1 MDNPFDDLLLEPDE
15 LLDDEAAIEPEVLP
29 PAATEQLAL
38 TRSLPQD
45 FNLPLLLQFLP
56 DVRLKQKVDALAA
69 QALAID
75 VTKDGGLKLADAALG
90 RVKDGLAEIERDFAD
105 PTSLA
110 NQLHKRLTGLRA
122 DFSAAGTDACSVVS
136 KRVYTETQRLAAL
149 AAETRRKTQ
158 EAADK
163 EAQAAARKAAE
174 EAAKAGVAKEVVT
187 EMKQAAKTATAPPV
201 AQVSTPLLTR
211 NTVKADWR
219 ARLVGTLPESDEP
232 NPAVKDM
239 TPVELASLKTLI
251 HAVDVGQVPLAAISE
266 LNWSYLNKR
275 AAAERTTMQ
284 IDGLEAFDAGRVS
297 AKPKRNK

>member
-15 LLDDEAAIEPEVLP
+15 TIEPDVLP
-29 PAATEQLAL
+29 PLPTESLAL
-38 TRSLPQD
+38 SRSLPQD

-163 EAQAAARKAAE
+163 EAQDAARKAAE
-174 EAAKAGVAKEVVT
+174 EAAKAGVPKEVVS

-239 TPVELASLKTLI
+239 TPVELASLGTLV
-251 HAVDVGQVPLAAISE
+251 HAIAIKQVPLPAIKE
-266 LNWSYLNKR
+266 LDWGYLNKR
-275 AAAERTTMQ
+275 ASAEKTTMQ
-284 IDGLEAFDAGRVS
+284 IPGLEAYDAGRVQ
-297 AKPKRNK
+297 AKPRRNK